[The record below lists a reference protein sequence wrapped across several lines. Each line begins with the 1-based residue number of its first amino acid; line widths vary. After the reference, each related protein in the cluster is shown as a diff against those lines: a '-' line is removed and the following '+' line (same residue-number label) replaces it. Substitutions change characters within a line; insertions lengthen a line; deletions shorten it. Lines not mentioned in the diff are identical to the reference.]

1 MNAFDRLPDAAAEI
15 FGAQA
20 TAEQAYGLL
29 TVDVPAEEWI
39 AALRTARTTLGCTF
53 FDWLSAVDE
62 PGTGLRVSAHLVALP
77 DADDPAVRRLL
88 VRTTV
93 PHEAAALPTATGI
106 YAGAAWHERET
117 REMFGIE
124 FTGHPHPAPLLLP
137 EGFEGHPLRKD
148 FVLAA
153 RVAKAWPGA
162 KEPGESE
169 HGGPKRRQMLPPG
182 VPDPNEWGPLK
193 GQLPPAPARP
203 ARGAAAG
210 ADRPARRARSASE
223 GSVSQAGEARPRRTR
238 SASEGSV
245 SQAGET
251 AAPPAA
257 APRRRTSDAPWNQP
271 PEPAAPAEGEDR
283 RPAADEG
290 GEDR

>member
-93 PHEAAALPTATGI
+93 PHEAAALPTATNV
-106 YAGAAWHERET
+106 
-117 REMFGIE
+117 
-124 FTGHPHPAPLLLP
+124 
-137 EGFEGHPLRKD
+137 
-148 FVLAA
+148 FVIAQQYE
-153 RVAKAWPGA
+153 VWV
-162 KEPGESE
+162 
-169 HGGPKRRQMLPPG
+169 Q
-182 VPDPNEWGPLK
+182 
-193 GQLPPAPARP
+193 
-203 ARGAAAG
+203 
-210 ADRPARRARSASE
+210 RASASVLITTCL
-223 GSVSQAGEARPRRTR
+223 SVVTVTGLLYMIR
-238 SASEGSV
+238 SGAL
-245 SQAGET
+245 
-251 AAPPAA
+251 PADLF
-257 APRRRTSDAPWNQP
+257 P
-271 PEPAAPAEGEDR
+271 
-283 RPAADEG
+283 
-290 GEDR
+290 